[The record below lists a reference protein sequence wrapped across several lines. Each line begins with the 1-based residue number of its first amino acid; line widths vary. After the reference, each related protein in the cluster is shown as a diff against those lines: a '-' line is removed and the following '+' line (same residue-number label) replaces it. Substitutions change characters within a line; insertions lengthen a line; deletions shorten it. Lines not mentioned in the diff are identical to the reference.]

1 MPVRRYP
8 LLLIPLLGLLFFH
21 DLLLHPDQVLYSDYS
36 DLLALHLPA
45 KRFLVH
51 AWRETG
57 ELPLWC
63 SYQFAGEPF
72 VADIMAAMFY
82 PPHGLFL
89 LLPEERAGTVL
100 SFLIVL
106 HVIAAGWCMYAY
118 GRDRGL
124 RAEAALVA
132 AIGYM
137 FAGSWLQRLL
147 LGGHYLMI
155 GLAWLPLVLLLLE
168 RAIQRSRL
176 GWATL
181 AGGVYAL
188 LILGAAP
195 QFTFYASLFIA
206 LWTLG
211 AALERA
217 GWWNSSGERRLT
229 GALAD
234 WIVYGVWM
242 ALVGVGLAAVQL
254 LPTMEAA
261 RHSSRALGVGSEE
274 ILSGGL
280 RSILFL
286 VGPALTAEPSNLQWE
301 DRGGLA
307 LLWLFAAVSAGW
319 LGRGRSRYQA
329 GVAVVLLI
337 FAAGGAVV
345 VQGLPGFRLFR
356 QPARM
361 FAILGLPVALLAGCA
376 TQMLFFE
383 DAAASDRPRRCRGI
397 LVRVLCAVAILSG
410 GFALRQQ
417 LEGKPLRFHIYWVSL
432 VLTVPAMFWLLT
444 RTSPATRRRDALLWS
459 LLLLVDLW
467 ALTMPLVQTRPQA
480 SLYAAS
486 SSVDLL
492 IGQRGEL
499 GRFLDRD
506 DHPGGSGTPL
516 GTGAPL
522 AMIYRLESLRGYNS
536 LDNLRYKEY
545 LNFLAGSDAP
555 LSAQG
560 GPLTYPVLGDFPIV
574 HKRLLDLLGVRYL
587 VQPSAQRPEKKDE
600 WREVRQDAHPAAF
613 DFIAGGTRE
622 LPPYTVWENRTVL
635 PRVFV
640 VFRAAP
646 LPEGRAAL
654 PRLLD
659 TDFRAAVLLESD
671 VPSSSTADSEGAER
685 RAVIRVHE
693 PNRVVVEVESG
704 PTGWLVLTD
713 LWYPGWTCRVDDNP
727 VSIERAD
734 YLFRAV
740 AVPEGRHEV
749 VFTFEPQSYL
759 WGKRISLGTLAAVI
773 LLLAGSVLTSI
784 FSRRDGVYR
793 NERNGTSIS

>member
-1 MPVRRYP
+1 
-8 LLLIPLLGLLFFH
+8 LLLIALLGLLFFH

-63 SYQFAGEPF
+63 PYQFAGEPF

-89 LLPEERAGTVL
+89 LLSEERAGTVL
-100 SFLIVL
+100 SFLIVF
-106 HVIAAGWCMYAY
+106 HVILAGWCMYAY
-118 GRDRGL
+118 GRDQGL

-181 AGGVYAL
+181 AGCAYGL
-188 LILGAAP
+188 LILGSAP

-206 LWTLG
+206 LWTFG

-217 GWWNSSGERRLT
+217 GWWNFTGERRRAS
-229 GALAD
+229 ALAR
-234 WIVYGVWM
+234 WIGYGMWM
-242 ALVGVGLAAVQL
+242 ALVGIGLAAVQL

-261 RHSSRALGVGSEE
+261 RSSSRALGVGSEE

-280 RSILFL
+280 RSLLFL
-286 VGPALTAEPSNLQWE
+286 VGPALTAEPPNLQWE

-307 LLWLFAAVSAGW
+307 LLWLFAAVAGGW
-319 LGRGRSRYQA
+319 LGRGRWRYQA

-337 FAAGGAVV
+337 VAAGGAVV

-356 QPARM
+356 QPARL
-361 FAILGLPVALLAGCA
+361 FAILGLPVALLAGTA
-376 TQMLFFE
+376 TQMLFLE
-383 DAAASDRPRRCRGI
+383 NDGAPNRAQRCRRI
-397 LVRVLCAVAILSG
+397 LVRVLCAIAILSG
-410 GFALRQQ
+410 GFALRQL
-417 LEGKPLRFHIYWVSL
+417 LEGKPLKFHIYWISL
-432 VLTVPAMFWLLT
+432 VLTVPAMFWVLT
-444 RTSPATRRRDALLWS
+444 QTSPPARRRGMLLWG
-459 LLLLVDLW
+459 LLLLIDLW

-486 SSVDLL
+486 SCVDLL
-492 IGQRGEL
+492 IGQRDEP

-522 AMIYRLESLRGYNS
+522 AMVYRLQSLRGYNS
-536 LDNLRYKEY
+536 IDNLRYKEY
-545 LNFLAGSDAP
+545 LNFLAGSDTP
-555 LSAQG
+555 LQAQG
-560 GPLTYPVLGDFPIV
+560 GPLTFPVLGDFPIV

-587 VQPSAQRPEKKDE
+587 IQPSAQRPEKKDE
-600 WREVRQDAHPAAF
+600 WREVREDTHPAAF
-613 DFIAGGTRE
+613 DFIAGGMRE

-635 PRVFV
+635 PRAFV
-640 VFRAAP
+640 VFRASP

-654 PRLLD
+654 PRLLN
-659 TDFRAAVLLESD
+659 TDCRTEVLLEHD
-671 VPSSSTADSEGAER
+671 VPSSSTDVPSDTER
-685 RAVIRVHE
+685 RAIIRRDE
-693 PNRVVVEVESG
+693 PNRVVVDVEPG

-713 LWYPGWTCRVDDNP
+713 LWHSGWTCRLDDNM
-727 VSIERAD
+727 VSVERAN

-749 VFTFEPQSYL
+749 TFTFEPQSYW
-759 WGKRISLGTLAAVI
+759 WGKRISLGTLVAVV
-773 LLLAGSVLTSI
+773 LLLTGLTLTSI

-793 NERNGTSIS
+793 SERSGTSIS